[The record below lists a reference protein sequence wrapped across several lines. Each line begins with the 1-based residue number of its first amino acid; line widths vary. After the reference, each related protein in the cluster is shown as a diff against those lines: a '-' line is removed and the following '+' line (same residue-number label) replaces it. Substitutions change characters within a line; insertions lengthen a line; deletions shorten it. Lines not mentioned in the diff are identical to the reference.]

1 MNLLA
6 LHVWFINLLQYV
18 IYMAKKQTATK
29 TPAKK
34 WVAIGV
40 IILVILILAGIV
52 WGSYNSLVAKN
63 QNVDKTWA
71 DVETQYQRRVDLIP
85 NLVNVVQSYAKY
97 EQETYSK
104 ITELRSQWQTAST
117 QEQQVKTANEF
128 ESAISKLLLI
138 TENYPQLK
146 ADTQF
151 TGLQDNLAETEN
163 MISVARTRYNDA
175 VRSYNT
181 AVQAFPSNVI
191 AGWYGFSERT
201 YFSAITPGAE
211 NAPKVNLTV

>member
-1 MNLLA
+1 MI
-6 LHVWFINLLQYV
+6 V
-18 IYMAKKQTATK
+18 MAKEQAAMATPSK
-29 TPAKK
+29 FPRK
-34 WVAIGV
+34 WVAVGV
-40 IILVILILAGIV
+40 VVLIILILVGTV
-52 WGSYNSLVAKN
+52 WGSYNSLVSKN
-63 QNVDKTWA
+63 QGVDKAWA

-117 QEQQVKTANEF
+117 QQQKVDTANEF

-163 MISVARTRYNDA
+163 MISVARTRYNDK
-175 VRSYNT
+175 VREYNT
-181 AVQAFPSNVI
+181 AVLMFPSNVI
-191 AGWYGFSERT
+191 AGWFGVSERT
-201 YFSAITPGAE
+201 YFKAITPGAE
-211 NAPKVNLTV
+211 NAPKVNITI

>member
-1 MNLLA
+1 
-6 LHVWFINLLQYV
+6 
-18 IYMAKKQTATK
+18 MAQKQPVFNTK
-29 TPAKK
+29 MI
-34 WVAIGV
+34 AIGAAA
-40 IILVILILAGIV
+40 LLLLIFAATV
-52 WGSYNSLVAKN
+52 WGSYNNLVRLN

-151 TGLQDNLAETEN
+151 TGLQDNLAETE
-163 MISVARTRYNDA
+163 
-175 VRSYNT
+175 
-181 AVQAFPSNVI
+181 
-191 AGWYGFSERT
+191 
-201 YFSAITPGAE
+201 
-211 NAPKVNLTV
+211 

>member
-1 MNLLA
+1 MML
-6 LHVWFINLLQYV
+6 
-18 IYMAKKQTATK
+18 MAVQNSKPSMTK
-29 TPAKK
+29 WIA
-34 WVAIGV
+34 VGAIV
-40 IILVILILAGIV
+40 LIILILVGIV

-63 QNVDKTWA
+63 QGVDKAWA

-85 NLVNVVQSYAKY
+85 NLVNVVQSYAIY
-97 EQETYSK
+97 ERDTLTK
-104 ITELRSQWQTAST
+104 VTELRSQWQTAST
-117 QEQQVKTANEF
+117 QQQKVATANEF

-138 TENYPQLK
+138 TENYPALK

-181 AVQAFPSNVI
+181 AVQVFPSNVI
-191 AGWYGFSERT
+191 AGWFGFSERT
-201 YFSAITPGAE
+201 YFQATTPGAE
-211 NAPKVNLTV
+211 NVPKVNITI